1 MKVVAIGGSPRLNG
15 YTNYMLDQAC
25 NELTSRGVECE
36 KIVLNQYK
44 ITPCQGCPDC
54 ATLEKCIVEDDA
66 PWIVEKYRAA
76 DGLLIASPTYFA
88 TITAQM
94 KTFMDRTIWLNRH
107 QVKAEAKVAGL
118 IAICGR
124 GGDAECL
131 EELKKF
137 FRFLPD
143 TTVLSVHSPGGDPQ
157 RDPKDLVEVVEQ
169 CKNMGRQMAEILT
182 AGSN

>member
-15 YTNYMLDQAC
+15 YTNYMIDQAL

-44 ITPCQGCPDC
+44 ISPCQGCSDC
-54 ATLEKCIVEDDA
+54 GSLEKCVVQDDG
-66 PWIVEKYRAA
+66 PWIVEKYREA
-76 DGLLIASPTYFA
+76 DGLILASPTYFG

-107 QVKAEAKVAGL
+107 QVKANAKVAGL
-118 IAICGR
+118 IAIAGR
-124 GGDAECL
+124 GGDTECL

-137 FRFLPD
+137 FRFLD
-143 TTVLSVHSPGGDPQ
+143 TKVLTLHATGGRPEG
-157 RDPKDLVEVVEQ
+157 DPKDLVEVVEQ
-169 CKNMGRQMAEILT
+169 SKNMGRQMAEILT
-182 AGSN
+182 AESN